1 MNDRAARENEVR
13 GSRHADKAVHV
24 ESAVEPSASA
34 SSAVEPSASGLTANA
49 AGTLAPD
56 STSTAG
62 APAADPADAA
72 TTFAATPAAA
82 ANVPSA
88 GSAAGDG
95 PTFADLGLS
104 HEVLAAVADMGY
116 TSPTP
121 VQAASIP
128 HALDGEDVLAAAQTG
143 TGKTAAFLLP
153 TMNNLPHVPRGR
165 ARGRVAAQGPLMLV
179 VTPTREL
186 AQQIEDVCRAIA
198 RRTGHTSVTVVGGV
212 SYNPQRDKL
221 KRGCDILI
229 ATPGRLQDLI
239 DQGACSLDQVQVL
252 VLDEAD
258 RMLDMGFLP
267 AVRRIVGYTRD
278 DRQTL
283 LFSATLDE
291 QAVGSITDLVH
302 DPARV
307 EIAPV
312 TSTADTVEQYV
323 LPVSLEAKNALLASV
338 LKREGA
344 FRAIVFCRTKHRA
357 DACSR
362 RLARAGITCA
372 AIHGDRSQAQRER
385 ALKAFRAGECD
396 VLVATDVLARGIDIS
411 DVRYVV
417 NFDVPEDPVDYIHR
431 IGRTGRAGELG
442 WSLTFVTP
450 DDVAEFYDIE
460 ALMGKT
466 ADLFD
471 AEGLE
476 VGSNAP
482 QVDPDRV
489 PAKAPAGK
497 KEKKRRRK
505 AKNKA
510 KGGSARAEGGS
521 SRAEGGSSRAKGGAS
536 RAEGSSGVS
545 AANSTGSRANG
556 PSDRSSAADGRV
568 ADGGASK
575 PSRRKRGGKTRV
587 RAEEGGEVEL
597 LSAREAKRM
606 EANPEPKGA
615 KRSGGSR
622 SAGKA
627 GLANGRRRDE
637 GSDGSRRSDRS
648 GRAEGSRSGRE
659 GASRSGRSNRPGR
672 DGGAR
677 PAERGGRHDDVRGSS
692 SRGGRDAWRN
702 YDEPSDRR
710 SHGGRSGR
718 GGAGPRAGRDD
729 RQAPRGGNPSRSTRR
744 PGDRGGRR

>member
-1 MNDRAARENEVR
+1 MNDRTARENEVR
-13 GSRHADKAVHV
+13 GSRHADKAVYV
-24 ESAVEPSASA
+24 ESTVE
-34 SSAVEPSASGLTANA
+34 
-49 AGTLAPD
+49 
-56 STSTAG
+56 
-62 APAADPADAA
+62 
-72 TTFAATPAAA
+72 
-82 ANVPSA
+82 PSA

-104 HEVLAAVADMGY
+104 DEVLAAVADMGY

-198 RRTGHTSVTVVGGV
+198 KRTGHTSVTVVGGV

-344 FRAIVFCRTKHRA
+344 SRAIVFCRTKHRA

-362 RLARAGITCA
+362 RLARADITCA

-521 SRAEGGSSRAKGGAS
+521 ARAEGGSSRAKGGAS

-556 PSDRSSAADGRV
+556 PSDRSSAADGHV

-587 RAEEGGEVEL
+587 RAEEGSEVEL

-627 GLANGRRRDE
+627 ELANGRRRDE

-648 GRAEGSRSGRE
+648 GRE
-659 GASRSGRSNRPGR
+659 GASRSGRSSRPGR

-710 SHGGRSGR
+710 SRGGRFGR

-729 RQAPRGGNPSRSTRR
+729 RQAPRGGNPSRSSRR
-744 PGDRGGRR
+744 PGDRGGRG

>member
-1 MNDRAARENEVR
+1 MHIDPTARTVWRAHPRRVPLLPLAARKWTILTSINVTEFDTTPSE
-13 GSRHADKAVHV
+13 AV
-24 ESAVEPSASA
+24 
-34 SSAVEPSASGLTANA
+34 
-49 AGTLAPD
+49 
-56 STSTAG
+56 
-62 APAADPADAA
+62 
-72 TTFAATPAAA
+72 
-82 ANVPSA
+82 VPS
-88 GSAAGDG
+88 
-95 PTFADLGLS
+95 FADLGLS
-104 HEVLAAVADMGY
+104 EEVLSAVADMGY
-116 TSPTP
+116 TAPTP

-153 TMNNLPHVPRGR
+153 TMNNLPHVPRSR

-186 AQQIEDVCRAIA
+186 AQQIEEVCRAIA

-267 AVRRIVGYTRD
+267 AARRIVGYTRE

-291 QAVGSITDLVH
+291 QAVGSITDLVT

-323 LPVSLEAKNALLASV
+323 LPVSLESKNALLAEV
-338 LKREGA
+338 LKREGSS
-344 FRAIVFCRTKHRA
+344 RVIVFCRTKHRA

-385 ALKAFRAGECD
+385 ALKAFRAGQCD

-431 IGRTGRAGELG
+431 IGRTGRAGEEG
-442 WSLTFVTP
+442 WSLTFVTV

-466 ADLFD
+466 AEIFD
-471 AEGLE
+471 ADGLDL
-476 VGSNAP
+476 GPHAP
-482 QVDPDRV
+482 EVDPDRV

-505 AKNKA
+505 AT
-510 KGGSARAEGGS
+510 ARAK
-521 SRAEGGSSRAKGGAS
+521 AE
-536 RAEGSSGVS
+536 
-545 AANSTGSRANG
+545 
-556 PSDRSSAADGRV
+556 RSSAPKRGDA
-568 ADGGASK
+568 APKASQGPKEDAPK
-575 PSRRKRGGKTRV
+575 PSRRKRSGKTRV
-587 RAEEGGEVEL
+587 HAEDSSESFEL
-597 LSAREAKRM
+597 LTASEMRAAHPKKRDLSAGKPAK
-606 EANPEPKGA
+606 K
-615 KRSGGSR
+615 GGSR
-622 SAGKA
+622 PNRGDA
-627 GLANGRRRDE
+627 
-637 GSDGSRRSDRS
+637 DRS
-648 GRAEGSRSGRE
+648 RGNADRPRGPRS
-659 GASRSGRSNRPGR
+659 
-672 DGGAR
+672 
-677 PAERGGRHDDVRGSS
+677 
-692 SRGGRDAWRN
+692 GRDAWRN
-702 YDEPSDRR
+702 YDEPSERR
-710 SHGGRSGR
+710 GR
-718 GGAGPRAGRDD
+718 GGRGGQAMNAGRGG
-729 RQAPRGGNPSRSTRR
+729 RAVSREQRPGAPRSGRR

>member
-1 MNDRAARENEVR
+1 MNDRAARESEVR

-34 SSAVEPSASGLTANA
+34 SSAVEPSASASSAVEPSASGLTANA

-56 STSTAG
+56 STATAG
-62 APAADPADAA
+62 APAADPAD
-72 TTFAATPAAA
+72 A

-344 FRAIVFCRTKHRA
+344 SRAIVFCRTKHRA

-471 AEGLE
+471 VEGLE

-521 SRAEGGSSRAKGGAS
+521 SRAKGGAS

-556 PSDRSSAADGRV
+556 PSDRSSAADGHV
-568 ADGGASK
+568 ADGGTSK

-627 GLANGRRRDE
+627 ELANGRRRDE

-648 GRAEGSRSGRE
+648 GRE
-659 GASRSGRSNRPGR
+659 GASRSGRSSRPGR

-710 SHGGRSGR
+710 SRGGRSGR
-718 GGAGPRAGRDD
+718 GGAGPRAGGDD
-729 RQAPRGGNPSRSTRR
+729 RQAPRGGNPSRSSRR
-744 PGDRGGRR
+744 PGDRGGRG